1 MLANLLYRCPVNLYS
16 TMRLNKRNILIT
28 RPLSGQQLEYAR
40 ILGLEPI
47 IEPALEFEFPE
58 YWDSVLKVINENPKS
73 DWVFTSANGVKALK
87 HLIKN
92 GLQVR
97 PEVQVFAVGS
107 KTKEALEGLG
117 LDAKVPHRQDGSHL
131 ADLIIEE
138 GKIESVIYFHGN
150 LSRGEVTE
158 KLRGKDI
165 EVFEVEVYKTK
176 ISPVSLPNNPV
187 EAVLFYSPSAVEG
200 FEKGQG
206 FNGNLPHLF
215 AIGPT
220 TAEALREQTDQGV
233 EIADTPDTKE
243 LLKTV
248 ADHLFN
254 KENVKR

>member
-1 MLANLLYRCPVNLYS
+1 
-16 TMRLNKRNILIT
+16 MRQDKRNILVT

-47 IEPALEFEFPE
+47 IEPALDFEFPD
-58 YWDSVLKVINENPKS
+58 YWDGVLKVINEHPKS

-87 HLIKN
+87 ALIKN

-97 PEVQVFAVGS
+97 PEVQIFAVGS
-107 KTKEALEGLG
+107 KTKEALEALG
-117 LDAKVPHRQDGSHL
+117 LEAKVPATQDGSHL

-138 GKIESVIYFHGN
+138 GKINSVIYFHGN
-150 LSRGEVTE
+150 LSRGEVSA
-158 KLRGKDI
+158 KLRKQDI
-165 EVFEVEVYKTK
+165 EVIEIEVYRTRIK
-176 ISPVSLPNNPV
+176 PVSLPRNPV

-200 FEKGQG
+200 FRQGQG
-206 FNGNLPHLF
+206 FEGDLPALF

-220 TAEALREQTDQGV
+220 TAEALRNETDSGV
-233 EIADTPDTKE
+233 EIADSPDTKE

-254 KENVKR
+254 KENIER